1 MAIAVCAWKAPQAP
15 ARGGEGGSARCQN
28 KTPCI
33 TGAEAKVYATLKSDT
48 IRVIVQVMDS
58 DVAEGERASCVEEN
72 FVNLNGKSE
81 HF

>member
-1 MAIAVCAWKAPQAP
+1 MTDRIIKAPQAP
-15 ARGGEGGSARCQN
+15 RVEE
-28 KTPCI
+28 K
-33 TGAEAKVYATLKSDT
+33 EAPRAWKKRICYLATLKSDT

-58 DVAEGERASCVEEN
+58 DVAERERASCVEEN